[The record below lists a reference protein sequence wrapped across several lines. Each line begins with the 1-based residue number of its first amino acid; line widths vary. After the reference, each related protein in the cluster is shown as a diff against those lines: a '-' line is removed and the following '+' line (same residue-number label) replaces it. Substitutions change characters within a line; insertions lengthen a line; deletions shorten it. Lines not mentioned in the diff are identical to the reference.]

1 MNQIDHVLLVDDDVP
16 TNFIHEVILKKTNR
30 FKQIHS
36 VLSASEALNYLEA
49 KRPNLIF
56 LDINMPALSGWDF
69 IDQFRSLPIDQKEDI
84 VIVMVST
91 SMDPKDRQ
99 RAEVCT
105 EIQEFVSKPISV
117 EKIED
122 ILVSHF

>member
-1 MNQIDHVLLVDDDVP
+1 MNQIEHVLLVDDDVP
-16 TNFIHEVILKKTNR
+16 TNFIHEVILKKSNR

-36 VLSASEALNYLEA
+36 VLSATEALNYLQA

-69 IDQFRSLPIDQKEDI
+69 IDQFRSLPIEQKEDI

-91 SMDPKDRQ
+91 SMDPKDKQ
-99 RAEVCT
+99 RAEVCS
-105 EIQEFVSKPISV
+105 EIREFVSKPMSV

-122 ILVSHF
+122 IVVSHF

>member
-30 FKQIHS
+30 FKQIGS
-36 VLSASEALNYLEA
+36 VLSATEALDYLQVS
-49 KRPNLIF
+49 RPNLIF

-69 IDQFRSLPIDQKEDI
+69 IDQFRSLPLEQKENI
-84 VIVMVST
+84 VIIMLST

-99 RAEVCT
+99 RAQICS

-117 EKIED
+117 EKVED

>member
-30 FKQIHS
+30 FKQIDS
-36 VLSASEALNYLEA
+36 VLSATEALTYLQA
-49 KRPNLIF
+49 RQPNLIF

-69 IDQFRSLPIDQKEDI
+69 IDQFRSLPLEQKEDI
-84 VIVMVST
+84 VIIMLST
-91 SMDPKDRQ
+91 SMDPKDRK
-99 RAEVCT
+99 RAEVCR
-105 EIQEFVSKPISV
+105 EIKEFISKPISP

-122 ILVSHF
+122 IIVSHF

>member
-30 FKQIHS
+30 FKQIGS
-36 VLSASEALNYLEA
+36 VLSATEALDYLQVS
-49 KRPNLIF
+49 RPNLIF

-69 IDQFRSLPIDQKEDI
+69 IDQFRSLPLEQKENI
-84 VIVMVST
+84 VIIMLST

-99 RAEVCT
+99 RAEICS

-117 EKIED
+117 EKVED

>member
-30 FKQIHS
+30 FKQIGS
-36 VLSASEALNYLEA
+36 VLSATEALDYLQVS
-49 KRPNLIF
+49 RPNLIF

-69 IDQFRSLPIDQKEDI
+69 IDQFRSLPLEQKENI
-84 VIVMVST
+84 VIVMLST
-91 SMDPKDRQ
+91 SMDPKDRK
-99 RAEVCT
+99 RAEICS

-117 EKIED
+117 EKVED

>member
-1 MNQIDHVLLVDDDVP
+1 MNQIDHVLLIDDDVP
-16 TNFIHEVILKKTNR
+16 TNFIHEVILKKTNK

-36 VLSASEALNYLEA
+36 VLSASEALNYLQI

-69 IDQFRSLPIDQKEDI
+69 IDQFRSLPLEQKEEI

-99 RAEVCT
+99 RAEVCN

>member
-30 FKQIHS
+30 FKQIGS
-36 VLSASEALNYLEA
+36 VLSATEALDYLQVS
-49 KRPNLIF
+49 RPNLIF

-69 IDQFRSLPIDQKEDI
+69 IDQFRSLPLEQKENI
-84 VIVMVST
+84 VIIMLST

-99 RAEVCT
+99 RAQIYS

-117 EKIED
+117 EKVED